1 MKKIEVDAYAKI
13 NLSLD
18 VLNRRED
25 GYHELE
31 MIMQQLALKDVITIE
46 ERESGFSIDSNSKDI
61 PLDSSNLVYKAYS
74 IIKEKFNINRG
85 IHIYIEK
92 NIPIA
97 GGLAGGSTD
106 AAAVLK
112 GLNILWGLNLSEE
125 QLMNIGVKIG
135 ADVPYCIMGGT
146 ALAKGIGERLT
157 RLKSFSDRLIL
168 IANPGFSVSTAYV
181 YNNLKLDKIT
191 DRPKTQLLLRYIEDG
206 NTELLAKG
214 MKNVLETVTIKEN
227 PILDEIKK
235 QMIRH
240 GALGSLMSG
249 SGPTIFGIF
258 DNPESMEMCKEN
270 LKYTIKTVLSTKT
283 V

>member
-1 MKKIEVDAYAKI
+1 MKKITIAAHAKI

-18 VLNRRED
+18 VLKRRED

-46 ERESGFSIDSNSKDI
+46 EKSSGFTIDSNSKSI
-61 PLDSSNLVYKAYS
+61 PLDFSNLVYKAYKILS
-74 IIKEKFNINRG
+74 EKFNTNKG
-85 IHIYIEK
+85 IHIQIEK
-92 NIPIA
+92 NIPVA

-112 GLNILWGLNLSEE
+112 GLNTLWELNLSKEA
-125 QLMNIGVKIG
+125 LMNIGLKIG

-146 ALAKGIGERLT
+146 ALARGIGEKLT
-157 RLKSFSDRLIL
+157 KLYSFSDRLVL
-168 IANPGFSVSTAYV
+168 IANPGFSISTAYV

-191 DRPKTQLLLRYIEDG
+191 DRPQIQAMLKHIENGD
-206 NTELLAKG
+206 TELVAKG

-227 PILDEIKK
+227 PILNNIKE
-235 QMIRH
+235 QMLAH

-258 DNPESMEMCKEN
+258 NDSSDMAKCEKS
-270 LKYTIKTVLSTKT
+270 LKHSIKTVLSTRT

>member
-1 MKKIEVDAYAKI
+1 MKKIEIDAHAKI

-18 VLNRRED
+18 VLKRRED

-31 MIMQQLALKDVITIE
+31 MIMQQLALKDVITIA
-46 ERESGFSIDSNSKDI
+46 ERNSGFTLDSNSTDI
-61 PLDSSNLVYKAYS
+61 PLDSSNLVYKVYNILA
-74 IIKEKFNINRG
+74 EKFNIKKG

-92 NIPIA
+92 NIPVA

-112 GLNILWGLNLSEE
+112 GLNTLWQLNLSEE
-125 QLMNIGVKIG
+125 QLMDIGLRVG

-146 ALAKGIGERLT
+146 ALARGIGEKLT
-157 RLKSFSDRLIL
+157 KLNSFSDRLIL
-168 IANPGFSVSTAYV
+168 IANPGFNVSTAYV

-191 DRPKTQLLLRYIEDG
+191 GRPQTKVMLEHIENGD
-206 NTELLAKG
+206 TELVAKE
-214 MKNVLETVTIKEN
+214 MKNVLETVTIEEQ
-227 PILDEIKK
+227 PILNKIKE
-235 QMIRH
+235 QMLMH

-258 DNPESMEMCKEN
+258 KDINDMTRCEEN
-270 LKYTIKTVLSTKT
+270 LKSSIKTVLSTKT

>member
-1 MKKIEVDAYAKI
+1 MKKIKIDAHAKI

-18 VLNRRED
+18 VLKRRED

-31 MIMQQLALKDVITIE
+31 MIMQQLALKDVVTIE
-46 ERESGFSIDSNSKDI
+46 ERASGLTIESNSKEI
-61 PLDSSNLVYKAYS
+61 PLNTSNLAYKAYN
-74 IIKEKFNINRG
+74 IIVEKFNIKKG

-92 NIPIA
+92 NIPVA

-112 GLNILWGLNLSEE
+112 GLNTLWELNLSEE
-125 QLMNIGVKIG
+125 QLMDIGLRIG

-146 ALAKGIGERLT
+146 ALAKGIGEKLT
-157 RLKSFSDRLIL
+157 RINSFSNRHIL
-168 IANPGFSVSTAYV
+168 IANPGFNISTAYV

-191 DRPKTQLLLRYIEDG
+191 DRPQTEALLRHIESGD
-206 NTELLAKG
+206 TKLVAKE

-227 PILDEIKK
+227 PILNKIKE
-235 QMIRH
+235 QMLVH

-258 DNPESMEMCKEN
+258 DAPKDLARCEEN
-270 LKYTIKTVLSTKT
+270 LKHSIKTVLSTKT

>member
-1 MKKIEVDAYAKI
+1 MKKITIDAHAKI

-18 VLNRRED
+18 VLKRRED

-31 MIMQQLALKDVITIE
+31 MIMQQLALKDIITIE
-46 ERESGFSIDSNSKDI
+46 ERDTGFTIDSNSKEI
-61 PLDSSNLVYKAYS
+61 PLDQTNLVYKAYN
-74 IIKEKFNINRG
+74 IMAKEFNINKG

-92 NIPIA
+92 NIPVA
-97 GGLAGGSTD
+97 GGLAGGSAD

-112 GLNILWGLNLSEE
+112 GLNTLWKLNLKEE
-125 QLMNIGVKIG
+125 QLMDIGLKIG

-146 ALAKGIGERLT
+146 ALAKGIGEKLT
-157 RLKSFSDRLIL
+157 RINSFSGRLVL
-168 IANPGFSVSTAYV
+168 IANPGINISTAYV
-181 YNNLKLDKIT
+181 YNNLKLDKII
-191 DRPKTQLLLRYIEDG
+191 DRPKTESMLKYIEKGD
-206 NTELLAKG
+206 TELVSRE

-227 PILDEIKK
+227 PILNTIKE
-235 QMIRH
+235 QMITH

-258 DNPESMEMCKEN
+258 NNPIDLAECEKN
-270 LKYTIKTVLSTKT
+270 LKYSIKTVLSTKT

>member
-31 MIMQQLALKDVITIE
+31 MVMQQLALKDTITIE

-85 IHIYIEK
+85 IHIHIEK
-92 NIPIA
+92 NIPVA

-112 GLNILWGLNLSEE
+112 GLNTLWELNISEE
-125 QLMNIGVKIG
+125 QLMDIGVKIG

-146 ALAKGIGERLT
+146 ALARGIGEKLT

-168 IANPGFSVSTAYV
+168 IANPGFSVSTAHV

-191 DRPKTQLLLRYIEDG
+191 DRPKTQLILKYIEDG
-206 NTELLAKG
+206 NTEFVAKE
-214 MKNVLETVTIKEN
+214 MKNVLETVTISEN
-227 PILDEIKK
+227 PILNEIKN
-235 QMIRH
+235 QMIKD

-258 DNPESMEMCKEN
+258 DNPESMEKCKRN
-270 LKYTIKTVLSTKT
+270 LEHTIKTVLCTKT

>member
-1 MKKIEVDAYAKI
+1 MKKIIIDAHAKI

-18 VLNRRED
+18 VLKRRED

-46 ERESGFSIDSNSKDI
+46 ERDRGFTIESNSTEI
-61 PLDSSNLVYKAYS
+61 PLDESNLVYKAYN
-74 IIKEKFNINRG
+74 IMAKEFNINKG

-92 NIPIA
+92 NIPVA

-112 GLNILWGLNLSEE
+112 GLNTLWKLNLSEE
-125 QLMNIGVKIG
+125 QLMEIGLKIG

-146 ALAKGIGERLT
+146 ALAKGIGEKLT
-157 RLKSFSDRLIL
+157 RINSFSDRLVL
-168 IANPGFSVSTAYV
+168 IANPGINISTAYV
-181 YNNLKLDKIT
+181 YNNLKLNKIT
-191 DRPKTQLLLRYIEDG
+191 DRPQTENMLKYIEKGD
-206 NTELLAKG
+206 TELVAKE
-214 MKNVLETVTIKEN
+214 MKNVLETVTVNEN
-227 PILDEIKK
+227 PILNKIKE
-235 QMIRH
+235 QMMAH

-258 DNPESMEMCKEN
+258 NNSTDLAKCEEN
-270 LKYTIKTVLSTKT
+270 LKYSIKTVLSTKT

>member
-1 MKKIEVDAYAKI
+1 MKKIKIDAHAKI

-18 VLNRRED
+18 VLKRRED

-46 ERESGFSIDSNSKDI
+46 ERNSGFTLDSNSTDI
-61 PLDSSNLVYKAYS
+61 PLDSSNLVYKAYNILS
-74 IIKEKFNINRG
+74 EKFNIKKG

-92 NIPIA
+92 NIPVA

-112 GLNILWGLNLSEE
+112 GLNTLWQLNLSEE
-125 QLMNIGVKIG
+125 QLMDIGLRVG

-146 ALAKGIGERLT
+146 ALARGIGEKLT
-157 RLKSFSDRLIL
+157 KLNSFSDRLIL
-168 IANPGFSVSTAYV
+168 IANPGLNISTAYV

-191 DRPKTQLLLRYIEDG
+191 DRPQTKVMLEHIENGD
-206 NTELLAKG
+206 TELVAKE
-214 MKNVLETVTIKEN
+214 MKNVLETVTIEEH
-227 PILDEIKK
+227 PILNKIKE
-235 QMIRH
+235 QMLMH

-258 DNPESMEMCKEN
+258 KDVNDMTRCEES
-270 LKYTIKTVLSTKT
+270 LKSSIKTVLSTKT

>member
-1 MKKIEVDAYAKI
+1 MKKIKIDAHAKI

-18 VLNRRED
+18 VLKRRED

-31 MIMQQLALKDVITIE
+31 MIMQQLSLKDIITIE
-46 ERESGFSIDSNSKDI
+46 ERDLGFTLESNSREI
-61 PLDSSNLVYKAYS
+61 PLDTSNLVYKAYA
-74 IIKEKFNINRG
+74 IIAKRFNINKG

-112 GLNILWGLNLSEE
+112 GLNTLWKLNLNEE
-125 QLMNIGVKIG
+125 QLMDIGLKIG

-146 ALAKGIGERLT
+146 ALAKGVGEKLT
-157 RLKSFSDRLIL
+157 KLNSFSDRLIL
-168 IANPGFSVSTAYV
+168 IANPGINISTAYV
-181 YNNLKLDKIT
+181 YNNLNLDKIA
-191 DRPKTQLLLRYIEDG
+191 DRPQTQAMLKHIEYGD
-206 NTELLAKG
+206 TELVAKE

-227 PILDEIKK
+227 PVLSKIKD
-235 QMIRH
+235 QMIMH

-258 DNPESMEMCKEN
+258 KDPVDMTKCEKN
-270 LKYTIKTVLSTKT
+270 LKHSIKTVLSTKT

>member
-1 MKKIEVDAYAKI
+1 MKKIKIDAHAKI

-18 VLNRRED
+18 VLKRRED

-31 MIMQQLALKDVITIE
+31 MIMQQLALKDVVTIE
-46 ERESGFSIDSNSKDI
+46 ERDAGFTIDSNSREI
-61 PLDSSNLVYKAYS
+61 PLDNSNLVYKAYN
-74 IIKEKFNINRG
+74 IIAEKFNIKKG
-85 IHIYIEK
+85 INIYIEK
-92 NIPIA
+92 NIPVA

-112 GLNILWGLNLSEE
+112 GLNNLWELNLSQE
-125 QLMNIGVKIG
+125 QLMDIGLRIG

-146 ALAKGIGERLT
+146 ALAEGIGERLT
-157 RLKSFSDRLIL
+157 KLNSFSDRHIL
-168 IANPGFSVSTAYV
+168 IANPGFNISTAYV

-191 DRPKTQLLLRYIEDG
+191 DRPQTKALLRHIENGD
-206 NTELLAKG
+206 TKLLAKE

-227 PILDEIKK
+227 PILNKIKE
-235 QMIRH
+235 QMLVY

-258 DNPESMEMCKEN
+258 DAPEDLAKCEEN
-270 LKYTIKTVLSTKT
+270 LKHSIKTVLSTKT